1 MWFGV
6 LGPMDIRTG
15 QADVVLAGAR
25 QRTLLAGLLVRAG
38 HAVSQDELGELVW
51 DGTPPSGAP
60 VTLRSYVARLRRALG
75 PEAAA
80 RIVTRSPGYLID
92 AQENE
97 VDLLQFT
104 GLCQAG
110 AASLRDGSWA
120 RASDLITRAL
130 TLWRGAPLADVPSA
144 VLCQN
149 SVPQLEELRLQA
161 LEHRMAADL
170 HLGRHGE
177 VIVELQQLAADHP
190 LRERLQAQLMLALYR
205 TSRQA
210 DALQVYLG
218 TRDQLVSELGVEPGR
233 QLRRLYQRI
242 LAQDPALDCAA

>member
-38 HAVSQDELGELVW
+38 HTVSPDELGELVW
-51 DGTPPSGAP
+51 DGEPPSGAP

-110 AASLRDGSWA
+110 AASLRAGSWA
-120 RASDLITRAL
+120 RASDLIARAL
-130 TLWRGAPLADVPSA
+130 TLWRGAPLAD
-144 VLCQN
+144 
-149 SVPQLEELRLQA
+149 
-161 LEHRMAADL
+161 
-170 HLGRHGE
+170 
-177 VIVELQQLAADHP
+177 
-190 LRERLQAQLMLALYR
+190 
-205 TSRQA
+205 
-210 DALQVYLG
+210 
-218 TRDQLVSELGVEPGR
+218 
-233 QLRRLYQRI
+233 
-242 LAQDPALDCAA
+242 